1 MVETAH
7 FFYYGTIASV
17 VAINS
22 VGVGLGE
29 GWASFAALDAIDRQP
44 EARNAI
50 TRTMII
56 GTALIETSAIL
67 GVVMAIFLFVSGT
80 PEGSLF
86 YGHLAKLGIA
96 LAICCSGFVTGL
108 LAAWPA
114 VEACYAIARQP
125 FFSQKI
131 MRVMMI
137 TQTIIQTPLIF
148 GFLVSLFIHTQAN
161 TVTDLANTLRLIGA
175 GLCIGIGSI
184 GPSIGLATFAKEAVK
199 GLGINREA
207 FGKILSFT
215 FISEAI
221 IETPLV
227 FALVVSVLL
236 AFTHIHDGSLLR
248 GVALLSA
255 GLCAGFGTVGPGV
268 SSGKTA
274 GIACNQ
280 IALNPENY
288 SLVSRMSMIAQALI
302 ESTAIYALLI
312 ALLLFLF
319 IY

>member
-1 MVETAH
+1 MVDTAY

-22 VGVGLGE
+22 IGVGLGE
-29 GWASFAALDAIDRQP
+29 GWASFAALEAMDRQP
-44 EARNAI
+44 SARSDI
-50 TRTMII
+50 VRTMIV

-67 GVVMAIFLFVSGT
+67 GIVMAIFLFLSGT
-80 PEGSLF
+80 PEGSIF
-86 YGHLAKLGIA
+86 YGNLSKIGIA
-96 LAICCSGFVTGL
+96 CAICCSGFVTGL
-108 LAAWPA
+108 FAAWPT
-114 VEACYAIARQP
+114 VQACYAIARQP
-125 FFSQKI
+125 FFAQKI
-131 MRVMMI
+131 TRIMMI

-148 GFLVSLFIHTQAN
+148 AFLISLFINTQSN
-161 TVTDLANTLRLIGA
+161 TVLDLANTLRLIGS

-184 GPSIGLATFAKEAVK
+184 GPSIGLATFAKEAVR

-221 IETPLV
+221 IETPLI

-236 AFTHIHDGSLLR
+236 ILTNIANANLLR
-248 GVALLSA
+248 GIALLAA
-255 GLCAGFGTVGPGV
+255 GLCAGLGTFGPGV
-268 SSGKTA
+268 SSGRTA
-274 GIACNQ
+274 GTACNQ
-280 IALNPENY
+280 IALNSEQY
-288 SLVSRMSMIAQALI
+288 SIISRTSMIGQALI

-312 ALLLFLF
+312 AILLFLF